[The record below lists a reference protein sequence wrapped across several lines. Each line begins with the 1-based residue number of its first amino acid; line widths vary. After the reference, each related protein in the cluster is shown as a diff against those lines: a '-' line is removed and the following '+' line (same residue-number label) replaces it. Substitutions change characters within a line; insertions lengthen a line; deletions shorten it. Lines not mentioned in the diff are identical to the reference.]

1 MWSIRMR
8 ASSGRTHVSG
18 AETLS
23 RQEDIITVASSFLLR
38 ALCHK
43 KGMPS
48 EIVITVE
55 KLKES
60 PSSVAPLPVKTLDC
74 PSPEQAKIII
84 KQLLKKEGVSEISIK
99 KALSIVYS
107 STTMRGASLID
118 IKTGR
123 RLEPDKSRG
132 VRVSRLGLE
141 EASEE
146 RLSGILEKLGINT
159 TRVKEALILASKV
172 ASCPGIVAELCIS
185 DDPDYTTGYVAS
197 KGLGYQR
204 IPNIKEKGSLS
215 GGRVFFVKSGSNIN
229 RIIRYLE
236 KRPVVV
242 SVEK

>member
-1 MWSIRMR
+1 MR
-8 ASSGRTHVSG
+8 ASSGRAHVSG

-23 RQEDIITVASSFLLR
+23 KEEDIITMASSFLLR

-43 KGMPS
+43 KGVPS

-55 KLKES
+55 RLKE
-60 PSSVAPLPVKTLDC
+60 K
-74 PSPEQAKIII
+74 PSPVPLLSVTTLSCNFPEEAKKII
-84 KQLLKKEGVSEISIK
+84 KQLLKKESISDTSIK

-107 STTMRGASLID
+107 SRIMRGASLID

-146 RLSGILEKLGINT
+146 GLSEMLEQLGINT

-197 KGLGYQR
+197 KGHGYQR

-215 GGRVFFVKSGSNIN
+215 GGRVFFVKSGSNIK
-229 RIIRYLE
+229 RIINYLE

-242 SVEK
+242 SLEK

>member
-1 MWSIRMR
+1 MR
-8 ASSGRTHVSG
+8 ASSGRVHVSG

-23 RQEDIITVASSFLLR
+23 KEEDIITMASSFLLR

-43 KGMPS
+43 KGVPS
-48 EIVITVE
+48 EIVLTIE
-55 KLKES
+55 KLKEI
-60 PSSVAPLPVKTLDC
+60 PSSVALLPVKTLDC
-74 PSPEQAKIII
+74 PSPGKAKIVI
-84 KQLLKKEGVSEISIK
+84 KELLKKEGVSDTSIK
-99 KALSIVYS
+99 KALSLVYS
-107 STTMRGASLID
+107 SRTMRGASLID

-132 VRVSRLGLE
+132 VRVSRLGIE

-146 RLSGILEKLGINT
+146 RLSEMLEKLGINT

-172 ASCPGIVAELCIS
+172 ISCPGIIAELCIS

-197 KGLGYQR
+197 RVLGYQR

-215 GGRVFFVKSGSNIN
+215 GGRVFFVKTGSDIG

-242 SVEK
+242 SIEK

>member
-1 MWSIRMR
+1 MR
-8 ASSGRTHVSG
+8 ASSGRVHVSG

-23 RQEDIITVASSFLLR
+23 KEENLITVASSFILR

-43 KGMPS
+43 KGVPT
-48 EIVITVE
+48 EIVLTIE

-60 PSSVAPLPVKTLDC
+60 PSSVVLLPVKTLDC
-74 PSPEQAKIII
+74 PSTGKAKIII
-84 KQLLKKEGVSEISIK
+84 KELLKKEGVSDTSIK

-107 STTMRGASLID
+107 STTMRGASLVD

-132 VRVSRLGLE
+132 VRVSRLGIE

-146 RLSGILEKLGINT
+146 RLSEILEKLGINT

-172 ASCPGIVAELCIS
+172 VSCPGIVAELCIS

-204 IPNIKEKGSLS
+204 IPNIKEKGSGA
-215 GGRVFFVKSGSNIN
+215 GGRVFFVKSGSNVR

-236 KRPVVV
+236 KKPVM
-242 SVEK
+242 VEVR